1 MRSSALR
8 ASFDLEGPGQAEM
21 ASKADLAIGMQ
32 LLRASNMKA
41 VRLQLALMKR
51 DRDMAMEAVDSLIE
65 LDGQIASFI
74 KDMPPV
80 EVAVRELREISQWI
94 DAEKRAI
101 ATEKRILAEADDDI
115 AGSQRS
121 FALAELFPQADN
133 ADDFEEEGDLFEAGT
148 ARFEIGDKAIRAAI
162 ESRAFEM
169 EEAEPPAK
177 AVPSP
182 AVLKDL
188 TIIEARVRDIRAS
201 VAEVDE
207 RLESLPGKGFVLVAS
222 ATAMVVIGT
231 LILFA
236 DVLRSAVALSPAG
249 SPF

>member
-1 MRSSALR
+1 MRGSALR
-8 ASFDLEGPGQAEM
+8 SSFDLEGPGQAEM

-51 DRDMAMEAVDSLIE
+51 DREMAMEAVDSLIE

-74 KDMPPV
+74 RDMPPE
-80 EVAVRELREISQWI
+80 EVAMRELREISQWI

-101 ATEKRILAEADDDI
+101 AAEKQILAEAEDDI
-115 AGSQRS
+115 PVGQRHFGLAGG
-121 FALAELFPQADN
+121 FPQADN
-133 ADDFEEEGDLFEAGT
+133 ADDVEDEADLFGGEST
-148 ARFEIGDKAIRAAI
+148 RFEIGDKAIRAAI
-162 ESRAFEM
+162 EARAFEL
-169 EEAEPPAK
+169 EPDEPPAK
-177 AVPSP
+177 ALPSP

-207 RLESLPGKGFVLVAS
+207 RLENLPGKGFVLAAS

-236 DVLRSAVALSPAG
+236 DVLKSAVALSPAG
-249 SPF
+249 LSF